1 MKMPSKIESLC
12 LAKTRRT
19 LPDLLAVARE
29 TNTPLSALAVQIG
42 CDHSAIYKYIKRNGI
57 DWPDVMTMQRS
68 GFGLTIRGVT
78 ATRDQHCRSAGVSY
92 FAVAKIRQNFNLSF
106 PEALDIAVS
115 RRKKREA
122 RAEQSESRVAARA
135 A

>member
-1 MKMPSKIESLC
+1 MPSKIESLC

-42 CDHSAIYKYIKRNGI
+42 CDHSAIFKYIKRNGI
-57 DWPDVMTMQRS
+57 EWPDVLTMQRA

-78 ATRDQHCRSAGVSY
+78 ATREQHCQSAGVSY
-92 FAVAKIRQNFNLSF
+92 FAVAKIRQNFGLTF
-106 PEALDIAVS
+106 PEALDIAVT
-115 RRKKREA
+115 RKMKRA
-122 RAEQSESRVAARA
+122 AVAEQTGKRRPSRA